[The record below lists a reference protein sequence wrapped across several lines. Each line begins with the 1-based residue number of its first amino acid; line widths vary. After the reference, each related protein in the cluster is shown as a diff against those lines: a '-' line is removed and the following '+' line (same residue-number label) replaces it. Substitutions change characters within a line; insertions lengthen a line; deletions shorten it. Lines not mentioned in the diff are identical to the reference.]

1 MFTKVQVER
10 GPQGRAL
17 VDQAGKGGDVMPQA
31 LKPRSAR
38 RCDDEKAV
46 SRRLTYSKWNLSSRG
61 QADHSKEEAGDGK

>member
-1 MFTKVQVER
+1 M
-10 GPQGRAL
+10 
-17 VDQAGKGGDVMPQA
+17 MPQA

-61 QADHSKEEAGDGK
+61 QADPSKEEAGDGK